1 MSKRSGPLRPS
12 RLAVPL
18 AVLALWGGLAA
29 CGGSGDDGSAPV
41 VEPSSASGGL
51 PVSIENNS
59 GTTEIPAAPQRVVTV
74 GFNDQ
79 DFVLALGVTP
89 VGEREN
95 LGEYDATTRPWAEDL
110 LPAEDIPTV
119 GGEDNTRGGGGLLDP
134 DDRGRVLLYVEHGL
148 RPTV

>member
-1 MSKRSGPLRPS
+1 MSKRSGLLRPS

-18 AVLALWGGLAA
+18 AVLALSVALTA
-29 CGGSGDDGSAPV
+29 CGGSEDDGSAPV
-41 VEPSSASGGL
+41 VEPSASGAF
-51 PVSIENNS
+51 PVTIENKF
-59 GTTEIPAAPQRVVTV
+59 GTTEIPAEPQRVVTV

-95 LGEYDATTRPWAEDL
+95 LGEYDATTRPWAEEL

-119 GGEDNTRGGGGLLDP
+119 GGEEINLEAVAAL
-134 DDRGRVLLYVEHGL
+134 
-148 RPTV
+148 

>member
-1 MSKRSGPLRPS
+1 MSKRAGPSRPS

-18 AVLALWGGLAA
+18 AVLALSGALTA
-29 CGGSGDDGSAPV
+29 CGGSAGDGSAPV
-41 VEPSSASGGL
+41 EGPSSSGAF
-51 PVSIENNS
+51 PVTIANRFGS
-59 GTTEIPAAPQRVVTV
+59 TEIPAEPERVVTV

>member
-18 AVLALWGGLAA
+18 AVLALFGALTA
-29 CGGSGDDGSAPV
+29 CGGSEDDGSAPV
-41 VEPSSASGGL
+41 GEPSPSSGAF
-51 PVSIENNS
+51 PVTIENKF
-59 GTTEIPAAPQRVVTV
+59 GTTEIAAEPQRVVTV

-95 LGEYDATTRPWAEDL
+95 LGEYDATTRPWAEEL

-119 GGEDNTRGGGGLLDP
+119 GGQEINLEAVAALEADQSVGGDAFQ
-134 DDRGRVLLYVEHGL
+134 
-148 RPTV
+148 

>member
-18 AVLALWGGLAA
+18 AVLALCGGLAA
-29 CGGSGDDGSAPV
+29 CGGVGGDGSAPLV
-41 VEPSSASGGL
+41 GPSSSSGAF
-51 PVSIENNS
+51 PVTIENKF
-59 GTTEIPAAPQRVVTV
+59 GATEIPAEPQRVVTV

-95 LGEYDATTRPWAEDL
+95 LGEYDATTRPWAQEL
-110 LPAEDIPTV
+110 LTAADIPTV
-119 GGEDNTRGGGGLLDP
+119 GGAAINLEAA
-134 DDRGRVLLYVEHGL
+134 
-148 RPTV
+148 

>member
-18 AVLALWGGLAA
+18 AVLALSGGLAA
-29 CGGSGDDGSAPV
+29 CGSSGDDGSAPV
-41 VEPSSASGGL
+41 AEPSASSDAF
-51 PVSIENNS
+51 PVTIENKF
-59 GTTEIPAAPQRVVTV
+59 GTTEIPAEPQRVVTV

-95 LGEYDATTRPWAEDL
+95 LGEYDASTRPWAEDL

-119 GGEDNTRGGGGLLDP
+119 GGEEINLEAVAALQPDLIVGGYSFI
-134 DDRGRVLLYVEHGL
+134 DRKSVV
-148 RPTV
+148 